1 MAKQKNQKFK
11 ISTGIRNNL
20 AKYQESKIFREIVQN
35 AEDAG
40 ANEVIIKLD
49 LNTYGSN
56 KLHFKDG
63 HEFHSNLKD
72 LQGPSII
79 IYNNGVFKDSDWE
92 GIEYIGEG
100 SKKKDMLSIG
110 NFGLGFNS
118 TYHITDCPQIISG
131 KKLWF
136 LDPLDLIGG
145 GIEWE
150 DFTAEN
156 YEEYEDQ
163 FKPFEQFGCTMKS
176 YFKGTII
183 RLPLRLKKSEIKER
197 PVSLEE
203 CKKILE
209 EFYNEML
216 EIPIFLKVISSITLE
231 RSSSFIFKVR
241 VKNHDQVQNERK
253 KVSENLKT
261 IVNNEMI
268 DKTDNYEF
276 NTIISKKNQNDFKST
291 YQLEMETTLNNNGV
305 IKTNEIS
312 FIVSQ
317 GILVSNELNSLVIDS
332 EIKLV
337 SYGGVAIPITNNNGT
352 IEVYDEEFQG
362 KPFCFLPIGN
372 QKISSKAHVFGYY
385 ILSDARSEIQYT
397 GQSNLVSTQEY
408 KINKWNHFVSESVVP
423 FFYKE
428 ALNYMTKFN
437 IDLISYFPYH
447 CLVNKSSNS
456 SAEID
461 FSTNTMKHVMEGNY
475 FLNYFNRTGSQYNSY
490 NGSVIVEENT
500 KSFVLDYLRESNYQT
515 ILLNNL
521 FISYLKNNGF
531 NTSCIISPN
540 FLCSLLSKNQ
550 LTEYS
555 EDILD
560 YICSNDSVITNRLL
574 NNLQILPINHSNI
587 RKLDSLQEKK
597 PIYFS
602 KYDFI
607 IVSNN
612 IYQLLNNIGANL
624 DYILDISL
632 ISKTFCEKIDLIKK
646 SYHNIKSI
654 DIYSFLNKINM
665 VADRETNYSKEIW
678 EVIRSLY
685 DFNDASINKS
695 ISKLHIFPYKEGQLS
710 KFGFSNIKYINFNH
724 PRVFPKSNS
733 IFSENNRIIFE
744 KLKII
749 FVENENCIVQM
760 FLSNYCHSKSF
771 IDKLYLEIG
780 KHDSFE
786 QILLPDEISSLRK
799 YLYNLANQNG
809 FTKWSNT
816 NKNLFFSMPI
826 HECIGNSNKKF
837 TFISNQ
843 STCIKFS
850 DIKDYEINGKEVV
863 LINSNEYDGIPLP
876 TNSIYK
882 NNFLVYLNYLLPN
895 LQYFSEEKSIQV
907 IKTFGNKYLYRSSYG
922 TYNNSGVI
930 YTPGSDSIYS
940 NELYKSN
947 WILTSSSQ
955 YINLKNVYHLSK
967 KDIEIYEIIKP
978 ELVIHKEIYFISEI
992 LLNLQL
998 IKNITICQ
1006 TINSII
1012 EFLQSNPCDQKLYDL
1027 LLIYFNQIDPSQA
1040 NGTLDRIRNINF
1052 IPSYIVETYPGF
1064 EPNTSTISLSEVTI
1078 LEHKDIK
1085 FSIKYPIK
1093 FENKSNIYN
1102 YLKDDSQSVFDHWY
1116 TLLIKKP
1123 FPKDL
1128 NLDIVFK
1135 SIYKF
1140 VSKIKELSPQQEQVL
1155 KQIKEYGIL
1164 WHMNQ
1169 FINIEK
1175 LYYEGENVVFSPFYY
1190 KVNPSVFPIF
1200 KKIIKENLYLE
1211 DYYNIISEIQKQEIT
1226 QDLIQMYCY
1235 CLRFISNFNSDDINK
1250 DRIKLLPTI
1259 ENQLIEFD
1267 KVVFSETAIPES
1279 IDYHQLNKLIA
1290 LLTVDKLKISKL
1302 SQIIQEEVA
1311 CSFGQKEELVPRLQS
1326 LIKDYGVQSF
1336 FNEMIQNSSDSN
1348 ATEFKIFMDQNSY
1361 KSEYIKKED
1370 VPDIENYLSNSLVI
1384 YNNSIFTDRDIENV
1398 QTISSSYKKQDQSTI
1413 GFNGLGINS
1422 AYNFSNVI
1430 TILSGKYLMILDP
1443 FISHIP
1449 VSRSRST
1456 GAKLEIK
1463 KHFNVKKDYFKPF
1476 LNYKKLFNIDFDQ
1489 GEFKGTIIRLPLKK
1503 NLNKHRNIKN
1513 VEFNTQSIL
1522 DLFSNFN
1529 QNQLHNFMFFT
1540 KISEIEIGYLTNKY
1554 ESLYKTT
1561 KLSVKSLIQ
1570 RETHKLLDVIPMDIT
1585 EYTYEVINKKEK
1597 ETKRFIVGSS
1607 TVFENNEEF
1616 LNNLPKDNKIRKFLT
1631 MYTEEKRK
1639 PYGGI
1644 AFEISDV
1651 DGSFIKQKSKS
1662 FCYLPFE
1669 DSDLP
1674 IHVNGFFSMTTAR
1687 DILEKERA
1695 MNIQMNED
1703 PLEKVVSK
1711 TTQSLESFSIYW
1723 NNLLIEE
1730 LITPIF
1736 IKTLLLYKEDYI
1748 LGREHPDKNTYMNLT
1763 ERYYQ
1768 IFPENQ
1774 TNSSTIFQKFIHKF
1788 YQISIEHQFDY
1799 FIPHP
1804 NYCSRKSSVKFL
1816 CLIDSDQ
1823 KPPMST
1829 LKCFS
1834 NYGDIYFIPKKL
1846 CKQLELEQNIMKPQL
1861 LSKIIQNKTL
1871 DKEILNNNTSL
1882 IEIIG
1887 YLGPELSNGCQ
1898 LLKLNNGTF
1907 DFVNRKKTLKFNQ
1920 EYYNLFKDNVKISK
1934 DELYLDKEF
1943 SELVFYKTSSCPGV
1957 TKLNPIEFFFEIIFP
1972 NYESFTLE
1980 ENISILNFFR
1990 ESIYKN
1996 GKFTQLVNNQYDKF
2010 KGSRLIPCNFKDI
2023 PQFRSI
2029 SELYS
2034 FQFKGIF
2041 DLPFPLE
2048 CFDTKEWN
2056 KVFENFGIKNYL
2068 DRESIEREF
2077 KKLSIDYDSFKKDS
2091 KSAKDSKSEE
2101 KLVERSKSLWGLLKS
2116 NRDLINSF
2124 SEIFDY
2130 IKELNIIPTSS
2141 IDLIGAIP
2149 DPPLLGTIEE
2159 CFFVQKHKNLLF
2171 TIKYQ
2176 CSEQINPP
2184 NNYIQITNEIVFKNL
2199 FNIFQGQ
2206 NNWKNNDNHIF
2217 DDKLFNL
2224 LKENCQYLED
2234 QLIGGNQIK
2243 NINEYQIERL
2253 PIQNSNLSV
2262 EFENI
2267 IFENLQLEPFFKP
2280 LPNFYSIFSSLFT
2293 LLGVKTI
2300 NNKQTIVN
2308 RLKQFLDHDITSQM
2322 QPFKII
2328 NGILSP
2334 YYDQTDKTVPILTN
2348 INFLKPLSK
2357 VFYIDNQMI
2366 FKRINIADKLWVANE
2381 IYKNEFEAWGIP
2393 KLSTLVNEEI
2403 NKEISKFNQNFESSE
2418 FNIFNSG
2425 FLTDPELV
2433 TLISNHPNKEKFQNI
2448 TINFGS
2454 IILKTILKTDNSNIS
2469 NNKKTKYFYDPGTNS
2484 LYIDEDNDQLYS
2496 ILEEIYR
2503 IQKNSLCSIF
2513 NRILAEGNKKET
2525 KKKKETIEQMF
2536 DLEKDKKTN
2545 DLEKD
2550 KKKTNQESLLFYQ
2563 IALKKNQIA
2572 TKMYQSQDYDEVF
2585 KYCNKSISFSVKS
2598 ILEYQDIPYS
2608 SISKTNRLKGLTNS
2622 LNSLRELTLFETD
2635 LSRFKTSLCRDSN
2648 QANSSQILDLSNNY
2662 LKEAKKIINN

>member
-1 MAKQKNQKFK
+1 MVIKQRNQKLD
-11 ISTGIRNNL
+11 IITGIRNNL

-49 LNTYGSN
+49 LNTYGSE
-56 KLHFKDG
+56 KLFFKEDD
-63 HEFHSNLKD
+63 EFYNNLKD

-136 LDPLDLIGG
+136 LDPHKLIKE
-145 GIEWE
+145 GIECA

-176 YFKGTII
+176 YFEGTII
-183 RLPLRLKKSEIKER
+183 RLPLRLRGNKIKEK
-197 PVSLEE
+197 PLSIGD

-231 RSSSFIFKVR
+231 TGSNFIFKVR

-276 NTIISKKNQNDFKST
+276 NTIISKKNQNDFKSI
-291 YQLEMETTLNNNGV
+291 YQLEMETSLNNNGE

-352 IEVYDEEFQG
+352 IEVYDKEFQG

-397 GQSNLVSTQEY
+397 SQSNLVYTQEY
-408 KINKWNHFVSESVVP
+408 KINKWNHFISESVVP

-437 IDLISYFPYH
+437 IDLVSYFPYH

-531 NTSCIISPN
+531 NTSCIISPKL
-540 FLCSLLSKNQ
+540 LCSLLSKNQ

-560 YICSNDSVITNRLL
+560 YICSCDLVVTNGFL

-632 ISKTFCEKIDLIKK
+632 LSKTFCEKIDLIKK

-685 DFNDASINKS
+685 YFNDASINES

-786 QILLPDEISSLRK
+786 QILLPEEISSLRK

-850 DIKDYEINGKEVV
+850 DIRDYEINGKEVV

-882 NNFLVYLNYLLPN
+882 NDFLVYLNYLLPN

-930 YTPGSDSIYS
+930 YTPESDVIYS

-947 WILTSSSQ
+947 WILTSSSR

-978 ELVIHKEIYFISEI
+978 ELVIHKEIYFISDI
-992 LLNLQL
+992 LLKLQL
-998 IKNITICQ
+998 INDITFSQ
-1006 TINSII
+1006 TIDSII
-1012 EFLQSNPCDQKLYDL
+1012 EFLQSNSCDQKLFDL
-1027 LLIYFNQIDPSQA
+1027 LIKYFNQIDPFKA
-1040 NGTLDRIRNINF
+1040 NGMLDKIKNINF
-1052 IPSYIVETYPGF
+1052 IPSSIVETYPGF
-1064 EPNTSTISLSEVTI
+1064 EPNTPTISLSEVTI

-1164 WHMNQ
+1164 WHIDQ

-1175 LYYEGENVVFSPFYY
+1175 LYYKGENVVFSPFYY
-1190 KVNPSVFPIF
+1190 KVDQLAFPIF
-1200 KKIIKENLYLE
+1200 KEIIKENLYLE
-1211 DYYNIISEIQKQEIT
+1211 DYYNIISEIQKQEIN

-1235 CLRFISNFNSDDINK
+1235 CLRLISNFNSEDINK

-1279 IDYHQLNKLIA
+1279 MDYHQLNKLID
-1290 LLTVDKLKISKL
+1290 LLTVEKLKISKL

-1311 CSFGQKEELVPRLQS
+1311 CSFGQNEELVPRLQG

-1336 FNEMIQNSSDSN
+1336 FNEMIQNASDAN
-1348 ATEFKIFMDQNSY
+1348 ASEVKIFMDQNSY

-1384 YNNSIFTDRDIENV
+1384 YNNSIFTDQDIENV
-1398 QTISSSYKKQDQSTI
+1398 QRISSSYKKQDESKI

-1443 FISHIP
+1443 LVSHIP
-1449 VSRSRST
+1449 ESIKKAT

-1476 LNYKKLFNIDFDQ
+1476 LIYKKLFNIDFDQ

-1503 NLNKHRNIKN
+1503 NLYKHRSIKN

-1522 DLFSNFN
+1522 ELFSNFN
-1529 QNQLHNFMFFT
+1529 QNKPHNCMLFT
-1540 KISEIEIGYLTNKY
+1540 KINEIEIGFLTNKY

-1570 RETHKLLDVIPMDIT
+1570 RETHKLLDCIPMDIT
-1585 EYTYEVINKKEK
+1585 EHTYEVINKTQK
-1597 ETKRFIVGSS
+1597 ETKIFIIGST

-1651 DGSFIKQKSKS
+1651 NGSYIKQKSKS

-1669 DSDLP
+1669 DIDLP

-1695 MNIQMNED
+1695 MNYQMNED

-1748 LGREHPDKNTYMNLT
+1748 LGREYPDKNTYMKLT
-1763 ERYYQ
+1763 KKYYE
-1768 IFPENQ
+1768 IFPKNQ
-1774 TNSSTIFQKFIHKF
+1774 TYSSTIFQKFIHKF

-1804 NYCSRKSSVKFL
+1804 NYCSRKSPIKFL
-1816 CLIDSDQ
+1816 LLIDSDQ
-1823 KPPMST
+1823 KLSMST

-1834 NYGDIYFIPKKL
+1834 NYGDIYFIPEEL
-1846 CKQLELEQNIMKPQL
+1846 CEQLKLEQNIMEPQL

-1871 DKEILNNNTSL
+1871 DKDILNNNTSL
-1882 IEIIG
+1882 IEIIE

-1907 DFVNRKKTLKFNQ
+1907 DFVNRKTTLKFNQ
-1920 EYYNLFKDNVKISK
+1920 EYYNLVKDNVKISK
-1934 DELYLDKEF
+1934 DELFLDKEF
-1943 SELVFYKTSSCPGV
+1943 SEMAFDNKTNPTSCPGV
-1957 TKLNPIEFFFEIIFP
+1957 TKLKPIEFFFEIIFP

-1980 ENISILNFFR
+1980 ENISILNFLKKSFF
-1990 ESIYKN
+1990 KN
-1996 GKFTQLVNNQYDKF
+1996 DKFTQKLEEDQYDKF
-2010 KGSRLIPCNFKDI
+2010 KKYKLIPCNFKDI
-2023 PQFRSI
+2023 PQLRSI

-2041 DLPFPLE
+2041 DLPFPLN
-2048 CFDTKEWN
+2048 CFNSKEWN
-2056 KVFENFGIKNYL
+2056 SVFENFGIKNYL
-2068 DRESIEREF
+2068 DKESIEREF
-2077 KKLSIDYDSFKKDS
+2077 KRLSKDFYLKNSNDSQ
-2091 KSAKDSKSEE
+2091 SEK
-2101 KLVERSKSLWGLLKS
+2101 KLVERSKMLWTLLKS
-2116 NRDLINSF
+2116 NIDLIESYN
-2124 SEIFDY
+2124 EICDN

-2141 IDLIGAIP
+2141 LNLIDAKP
-2149 DPPLLGTIEE
+2149 NPPLLGRIKK
-2159 CFFVQKHKNLLF
+2159 CFFNQKYKNLLF

-2176 CSEQINPP
+2176 CSEPIDIPDND
-2184 NNYIQITNEIVFKNL
+2184 NYIQITNEMVFKNL
-2199 FNIFQGQ
+2199 FKILQGQ
-2206 NNWKNNDNHIF
+2206 NNWRNNNHIF
-2217 DDKLFNL
+2217 DNRLFNL
-2224 LKENCQYLED
+2224 LKENCQYLEN
-2234 QLIGGNQIK
+2234 QLIRGYQIK

-2253 PIQNSNLSV
+2253 PIQNSNLSI

-2267 IFENLQLEPFFKP
+2267 IFENNFELEPFFKP
-2280 LPNFYSIFSSLFT
+2280 LPNFYSTFHNLFT

-2308 RLKQFLDHDITSQM
+2308 RLEQFLHHDITNEIQS
-2322 QPFKII
+2322 FKKIL
-2328 NGILSP
+2328 GILSP
-2334 YYDQTDKTVPILTN
+2334 LYDQTDKTVPILTN
-2348 INFLKPLSK
+2348 INFLKPLSE

-2366 FKRINIADKLWVANE
+2366 FDRINIAGRLWVASE
-2381 IYKNEFEAWGIP
+2381 IYNNFDAWGIP

-2403 NKEISKFNQNFESSE
+2403 NKETSKFNQNFESSE

-2433 TLISNHPNKEKFQNI
+2433 SLISNHPNKMKLQNI

-2469 NNKKTKYFYDPGTNS
+2469 NNKKTKYFYDPGTNI
-2484 LYIDEDNDQLYS
+2484 LYIDEANNQLYS

-2513 NRILAEGNKKET
+2513 NRILAEGNKDET
-2525 KKKKETIEQMF
+2525 KKKNETF
-2536 DLEKDKKTN
+2536 EKILKTN
-2545 DLEKD
+2545 ILNVSEKD
-2550 KKKTNQESLLFYQ
+2550 KKKINQKSLLFFQ

-2635 LSRFKTSLCRDSN
+2635 LNQFKTSLCRVSN
-2648 QANSSQILDLSNNY
+2648 QVNSSQILDLSNNY
-2662 LKEAKKIINN
+2662 LKEAEKIINN

>member
-1 MAKQKNQKFK
+1 MVIKQRNQKLD
-11 ISTGIRNNL
+11 ITTGIRNNL

-49 LNTYGSN
+49 LNTYGSE
-56 KLHFKDG
+56 KLFFKEDD
-63 HEFHSNLKD
+63 EFYNNLKD

-136 LDPLDLIGG
+136 LDPVKLIKE
-145 GIEWE
+145 GIECA

-176 YFKGTII
+176 FFEGTII
-183 RLPLRLKKSEIKER
+183 RLPLRLRGNKIKEK
-197 PVSLEE
+197 PLSIWDCE
-203 CKKILE
+203 KILE

-231 RSSSFIFKVR
+231 TSSNFIFKVQ

-253 KVSENLKT
+253 KVSEHLKT
-261 IVNNEMI
+261 IVNYEMK

-397 GQSNLVSTQEY
+397 SQSNLVYSQEY
-408 KINKWNHFVSESVVP
+408 KINKWNHFISESVVP

-461 FSTNTMKHVMEGNY
+461 FSTNTMKHVMEGYY
-475 FLNYFNRTGSQYNSY
+475 FIKYFKITGSQYNSY
-490 NGSVIVEENT
+490 SGSVIVEENT
-500 KSFVLDYLRESNYQT
+500 KSFVLDYLKKSNYQT

-521 FISYLKNNGF
+521 FIGYLKNNGF

-540 FLCSLLSKNQ
+540 FLCSLLSKIQ

-560 YICSNDSVITNRLL
+560 YICSCDSVITNGLL
-574 NNLQILPINHSNI
+574 NNLQILPINFSYI
-587 RKLDSLQEKK
+587 RNLDSLKVQNFNS
-597 PIYFS
+597 FS
-602 KYDFI
+602 SPNSFI
-607 IVSNN
+607 IVSNK

-632 ISKTFCEKIDLIKK
+632 ISKTFCEKIALIEKL
-646 SYHNIKSI
+646 YCNIKSI
-654 DIYSFLNKINM
+654 DINLFLNKINM
-665 VADRETNYSKEIW
+665 VAARENNYSKEIW
-678 EVIRSLY
+678 EIIKSLY
-685 DFNDASINKS
+685 YFNDASINKS
-695 ISKLHIFPYKEGQLS
+695 ISKLHIFPYKESQLS
-710 KFGFSNIKYINFNH
+710 AIKYINFDH
-724 PRVFPKSNS
+724 PKVFPKFNP
-733 IFSENNRIIFE
+733 IFSENNIIIYE

-749 FVENENCIVQM
+749 FVENEENVQN
-760 FLSNYCHSKSF
+760 FLSNYCRSNNF

-780 KHDSFE
+780 KHGYLE
-786 QILLPDEISSLRK
+786 QILLPEEISSLRK

-809 FTKWSNT
+809 FVSWSNT
-816 NKNLFFSMPI
+816 NNNLFFSMPI

-850 DIKDYEINGKEVV
+850 DIRDYEINGKEVV

-882 NNFLVYLNYLLPN
+882 NDFLVYLNYLLPN

-922 TYNNSGVI
+922 TYGVI

-955 YINLKNVYHLSK
+955 YINLKNVYHLSN

-1012 EFLQSNPCDQKLYDL
+1012 EFFQSNPCDQKLYDL

-1040 NGTLDRIRNINF
+1040 NGVLDRIRNINF

-1116 TLLIKKP
+1116 KLLIKKP

-1155 KQIKEYGIL
+1155 DQIEEYGIL

-1169 FINIEK
+1169 FIDIEK

-1200 KKIIKENLYLE
+1200 KKIIKKNLHLE
-1211 DYYNIISEIQKQEIT
+1211 DYYNIISEIQKQEIN

-1235 CLRFISNFNSDDINK
+1235 CLRFISNFNSEDINK
-1250 DRIKLLPTI
+1250 DKIKLLPTE

-1267 KVVFSETAIPES
+1267 KVVFSETVIPQS
-1279 IDYHQLNKLIA
+1279 MDYHQLSKLIG
-1290 LLTVDKLKISKL
+1290 LLTVEKLEISKL

-1311 CSFGQKEELVPRLQS
+1311 CSFGQNEELVPRLQS

-1336 FNEMIQNSSDSN
+1336 FNEMIQNASDAN
-1348 ATEFKIFMDQNSY
+1348 ATEVKIFMDQNGD
-1361 KSEYIKKED
+1361 KSEYIKD
-1370 VPDIENYLSNSLVI
+1370 VPDIDNYLSNSLVI
-1384 YNNSIFTDRDIENV
+1384 YNNSIFTDQDIENI
-1398 QTISSSYKKQDQSTI
+1398 QRISSSYKKQDESKI

-1443 FISHIP
+1443 FVRHIP
-1449 VSRSRST
+1449 ESIKKST

-1503 NLNKHRNIKN
+1503 NPDKNRNIKN
-1513 VEFNTQSIL
+1513 VEYNTQSIL
-1522 DLFSNFN
+1522 ELFSNFN
-1529 QNQLHNFMFFT
+1529 QNKLHNCMLFT
-1540 KISEIEIGYLTNKY
+1540 KINEIEIGYLTNKY

-1561 KLSVKSLIQ
+1561 KQSVKSLIQ

-1585 EYTYEVINKKEK
+1585 EHTYEVINKKEK
-1597 ETKRFIVGSS
+1597 ETNIFIVGSTS
-1607 TVFENNEEF
+1607 VFENNEDF
-1616 LNNLPKDNKIRKFLT
+1616 LNNLPIDNKIRKFLT

-1662 FCYLPFE
+1662 FCYLPFK

-1695 MNIQMNED
+1695 MNYQMNED

-1711 TTQSLESFSIYW
+1711 AIQSLESFSIYW
-1723 NNLLIEE
+1723 NTLLIEE

-1748 LGREHPDKNTYMNLT
+1748 LGREYPDKNTYMELINK
-1763 ERYYQ
+1763 YYQ
-1768 IFPENQ
+1768 IFPESQ
-1774 TNSSTIFQKFIHKF
+1774 TNSSTIFQNFIHKF
-1788 YQISIEHQFDY
+1788 YKISIEHQFDY
-1799 FIPHP
+1799 IIPHP
-1804 NYCSRKSSVKFL
+1804 NYFSRSLIKFL
-1816 CLIDSDQ
+1816 LLIDSDQ
-1823 KPPMST
+1823 KLSMST

-1834 NYGDIYFIPKKL
+1834 NYGDIYFIPKEL
-1846 CKQLELEQNIMKPQL
+1846 CKQLELEQNIMEPQL
-1861 LSKIIQNKTL
+1861 LSIIIQNKTL
-1871 DKEILNNNTSL
+1871 DKDILNNNTSL
-1882 IEIIG
+1882 IEIIR
-1887 YLGPELSNGCQ
+1887 YLGPDLSNGCQ

-1907 DFVNRKKTLKFNQ
+1907 DFVNRKTTLKFNQ
-1920 EYYNLFKDNVKISK
+1920 EYYNLVKDNVKISK
-1934 DELYLDKEF
+1934 DELFLDKEF
-1943 SELVFYKTSSCPGV
+1943 SEMAFDNKNNPISKLVFDKETIPTSSCPGV
-1957 TKLNPIEFFFEIIFP
+1957 TELNPIQFFFEIIFP
-1972 NYESFTLE
+1972 NYESFSLE
-1980 ENISILNFFR
+1980 ENISILNFLKK
-1990 ESIYKN
+1990 SIYNN
-1996 GKFTQLVNNQYDKF
+1996 GKFTPQLEYDQYDQLK
-2010 KGSRLIPCNFKDI
+2010 KYNLIPCNFKDI
-2023 PQFRSI
+2023 TQLRPI

-2041 DLPFPLE
+2041 DLPFPLD
-2048 CFDTKEWN
+2048 CFNTKEWES
-2056 KVFENFGIKNYL
+2056 VFKHFGIKDNL

-2077 KKLSIDYDSFKKDS
+2077 KRLSKDFYDLKDS
-2091 KSAKDSKSEE
+2091 KDSQSE
-2101 KLVERSKSLWGLLKS
+2101 KNLVERSKMLWRLLKS
-2116 NRDLINSF
+2116 GFTLQSYDKIWDNI
-2124 SEIFDY
+2124 I
-2130 IKELNIIPTSS
+2130 ELNIIPTSS
-2141 IDLIGAIP
+2141 LDLIGAKP
-2149 DPPLLGTIEE
+2149 NPPLLGRIKK
-2159 CFFVQKHKNLLF
+2159 CFFDQKYKNLLF

-2176 CSEQINPP
+2176 CSEPINIP
-2184 NNYIQITNEIVFKNL
+2184 NNDNYIQITNEKVFKNL

-2206 NNWKNNDNHIF
+2206 NNWRNNDNE
-2217 DDKLFNL
+2217 LFNL
-2224 LKENCQYLED
+2224 LKENCQYLEN
-2234 QLIGGNQIK
+2234 QLINDKEIK
-2243 NINEYQIERL
+2243 NFKKFKIKRL

-2267 IFENLQLEPFFKP
+2267 IFDNDLELEPFFKP
-2280 LPNFYSIFSSLFT
+2280 LPNFYSIFRSLFT
-2293 LLGVKTI
+2293 LLGVKTL

-2308 RLKQFLDHDITSQM
+2308 RLEQFLHQDITNEIQS
-2322 QPFKII
+2322 FVNIKR
-2328 NGILSP
+2328 ILS
-2334 YYDQTDKTVPILTN
+2334 QFNNQIDKTDPILTN
-2348 INFLKPLSK
+2348 INFLKPLSE

-2366 FKRINIADKLWVANE
+2366 FERINITGKLWVANE
-2381 IYKNEFEAWGIP
+2381 IYNYDFEAWGIP
-2393 KLSTLVNEEI
+2393 KLSTLVKEEI
-2403 NKEISKFNQNFESSE
+2403 NREISKFNQNFESPE
-2418 FNIFNSG
+2418 FNIFNFE
-2425 FLTDPELV
+2425 FLTDPKLV
-2433 TLISNHPNKEKFQNI
+2433 LLISNHPNKMKLQNI

-2469 NNKKTKYFYDPGTNS
+2469 NNKKTKYFYDPVTNI
-2484 LYIDEDNDQLYS
+2484 LYIDEANDQLYS
-2496 ILEEIYR
+2496 ILEEIYGFK
-2503 IQKNSLCSIF
+2503 QNSLCSIF

-2525 KKKKETIEQMF
+2525 KKKNETFEKMLNDFNIY
-2536 DLEKDKKTN
+2536 KDKK
-2545 DLEKD
+2545 
-2550 KKKTNQESLLFYQ
+2550 SLILYQ

-2598 ILEYQDIPYS
+2598 ILEYQNIRYS
-2608 SISKTNRLKGLTNS
+2608 SISDTNRLKGLTNS
-2622 LNSLRELTLFETD
+2622 LKSLRELTSFETN
-2635 LSRFKTSLCRDSN
+2635 LYQFKTSLCKFSN
-2648 QANSSQILDLSNNY
+2648 QENSSQILDLSNNY